1 MKKAGYKV
9 KQVCRLLS
17 VGRSTFYA
25 RCKPKPICHEHIRLK
40 AVVRHVHRV
49 MDATYG
55 TRRMAA
61 ELCEWGFKVGRYKVR
76 KLMKSLQL
84 VAKRPKQH
92 RYPMSGKPSVIGSNR
107 LTDNSILTA

>member
-1 MKKAGYKV
+1 M
-9 KQVCRLLS
+9 
-17 VGRSTFYA
+17 
-25 RCKPKPICHEHIRLK
+25 
-40 AVVRHVHRV
+40 RHVHRV

>member
-1 MKKAGYKV
+1 M

-17 VGRSTFYA
+17 VGRCTFYA
-25 RCKPKPICHEHIRLK
+25 RCNPKPICHEHIRLK
-40 AVVRHVHRV
+40 AVVRHVHRI

-55 TRRMAA
+55 TRRMAV
-61 ELCEWGFKVGRYKVR
+61 ELCEWSFKVGRYKIR

-92 RYPMSGKPSVIGSNR
+92 RYPMLGKLSVIAPNR